1 MAWVLVL
8 AVLLVA
14 LANGANDNAK
24 GVGALIG
31 SRMAEA
37 RPALR
42 FANLAALIG
51 SLAALVVAVQ
61 FDQRLVKAIK
71 TLELAADR
79 LVNVLYRCQNALAQI
94 TMHVAIAQLNS
105 LILTRRSTA
114 RHRRAALRPVL

>member
-8 AVLLVA
+8 AILLVA

-61 FDQRLVKAIK
+61 FDQRLVKG
-71 TLELAADR
+71 L
-79 LVNVLYRCQNALAQI
+79 CP
-94 TMHVAIAQLNS
+94 
-105 LILTRRSTA
+105 A
-114 RHRRAALRPVL
+114 RVRKSAVDPLLRWFEEVE